1 MSTEDQE
8 LLARIG
14 LLAGQINRH
23 KNQQAGFVPTPQGS
37 RYGPYN
43 RTGIDAANHHSDS
56 WRRGGFPAR
65 GHYRA
70 RMPTHRHRTLVL
82 NGASQSNR
90 ASDSEPGA
98 LSDVSNSSWVTK
110 NDRHLQLINS
120 SVYEKEAPARTRAI
134 EETRRQKQA
143 LRDERE
149 RTKLINHIN
158 RTAINSGSGPANST
172 ASGPKYEVLVQG
184 IRFHVVK
191 NGSKLVKVPGTSAT
205 QSNSNDVSTANT
217 NSGDAGSTKPT
228 PKLAIVGGVRFYRS
242 KNGNLYRHGILK
254 AQRYVVPF
262 PLVQLLTRLFVAD
275 NQAPSRRSTCLARC
289 FL

>member
-1 MSTEDQE
+1 MSAEDQE
-8 LLARIG
+8 ILARISQ
-14 LLAGQINRH
+14 LAGQINRH

-43 RTGIDAANHHSDS
+43 RTGTDGANHSDG

-70 RMPTHRHRTLVL
+70 RMPVHRHRTLVL

-90 ASDSEPGA
+90 ASDNEAGA

-158 RTAINSGSGPANST
+158 RTAINSGSGPANPA

-184 IRFHVVK
+184 IRFLVVK
-191 NGSKLVKVPGTSAT
+191 NGSKLVKVPGTST
-205 QSNSNDVSTANT
+205 T
-217 NSGDAGSTKPT
+217 
-228 PKLAIVGGVRFYRS
+228 
-242 KNGNLYRHGILK
+242 
-254 AQRYVVPF
+254 
-262 PLVQLLTRLFVAD
+262 
-275 NQAPSRRSTCLARC
+275 
-289 FL
+289 

>member
-1 MSTEDQE
+1 M
-8 LLARIG
+8 LARISA
-14 LLAGQINRH
+14 LAGQINRH

-37 RYGPYN
+37 RYGPYH
-43 RTGIDAANHHSDS
+43 RAGIDGANHSNS
-56 WRRGGFPAR
+56 WGRGGYPAR

-70 RMPTHRHRTLVL
+70 RTHTHRHRTLIL
-82 NGASQSNR
+82 NGASQSNK

-110 NDRHLQLINS
+110 NDRHLQLINA

-149 RTKLINHIN
+149 RTKLINHLH
-158 RTAINSGSGPANST
+158 RTAINPGSGTADSV

-205 QSNSNDVSTANT
+205 QSNPIDISNTDT
-217 NSGDAGSTKPT
+217 NFRRCCFDKTHPETGHRWWCP
-228 PKLAIVGGVRFYRS
+228 
-242 KNGNLYRHGILK
+242 IL
-254 AQRYVVPF
+254 
-262 PLVQLLTRLFVAD
+262 
-275 NQAPSRRSTCLARC
+275 S
-289 FL
+289 